1 MILFKLDKIF
11 KNKANHVDSSLKQM
25 WCNILKRKGGFAAV
39 GFLRHKW
46 KHSENNLWKYYKFL
60 MYFNSPAKCYVISTV
75 TRSTGSCFTCLEPR
89 SNRSQHKTNGAL
101 VHSSSSLI
109 QLLLYDVI
117 TSLAN
122 YKLWMSWSILINE
135 ASYFKAEKKSS
146 YTFKVNDILLLFAI
160 LFLWL
165 SLENHLHSQNAIIV
179 LEYRM
184 IIF

>member
-1 MILFKLDKIF
+1 MQHIE
-11 KNKANHVDSSLKQM
+11 
-25 WCNILKRKGGFAAV
+25 RERGFAAV
-39 GFLRHKW
+39 GFLRYRW
-46 KHSENNLWKYYKFL
+46 KQLGNNLWKYYKFL

-75 TRSTGSCFTCLEPR
+75 TKSTGSRFTCHEPR
-89 SNRSQHKTNGAL
+89 SNPSQHKSNGAL

-135 ASYFKAEKKSS
+135 VSYFKAEKKNKTKQNKKTS
-146 YTFKVNDILLLFAI
+146 YTFKANNILLLFAI

-165 SLENHLHSQNAIIV
+165 SLKNHLHSQNAIIV